1 MKKKVEIE
9 ESEDVLFDL
18 DEEESSSEEDEVEDE
33 VEDEEKFDLVGS
45 ENMRSN
51 LMTGGI
57 VAVLLAIGVFV
68 SKKFLGKSQTTE
80 EGGSNYDP
88 VNFEF

>member
-18 DEEESSSEEDEVEDE
+18 DEEESSSEEDE

-68 SKKFLGKSQTTE
+68 SEKFLGKSQTTE